1 MRQHIIRSA
10 AFFNPL
16 STQNYY
22 TMFYTSVKHF
32 YGKLNSLGQFPEP
45 FNFRFFSA
53 FLRRYREHSS
63 LLQRRYLKYQIEI
76 IGQLNASG
84 AVSIRT

>member
-1 MRQHIIRSA
+1 MQQHIIRSA

-22 TMFYTSVKHF
+22 TMFYTSVKHL

-45 FNFRFFSA
+45 FNFKKLLGFTSFSEGSGSV
-53 FLRRYREHSS
+53 FL
-63 LLQRRYLKYQIEI
+63 LGCFL
-76 IGQLNASG
+76 
-84 AVSIRT
+84 